1 MNFKKYISRENDT
14 LDLVIQKILSNSK
27 RTVLIESCNKKIIG
41 IISEGDI
48 LRSLLQKKNLNS
60 PAIKIMNKSFKY
72 LLLKKDLNQ
81 ARNFFIKYNV
91 NILPVLNK
99 EFKLIDVITL
109 QDIF

>member
-1 MNFKKYISRENDT
+1 
-14 LDLVIQKILSNSK
+14 
-27 RTVLIESCNKKIIG
+27 
-41 IISEGDI
+41 
-48 LRSLLQKKNLNS
+48 
-60 PAIKIMNKSFKY
+60 MNKSFKY

-81 ARNFFIKYNV
+81 ARRFFIKYNV